1 MSSYSRGHC
10 ACADVQGCGNGKYM
24 DVNKGVVTLGSDWY
38 EVAFD
43 LASPLT
49 TWLCIAGASTFSRYA
64 SSGDSRSSSA
74 TTCRCRTGPMSLYV
88 FMRLLFFYDPSWL
101 VTQDNVI
108 SIAVLHH
115 LSTPERR
122 LAALKV
128 RLFIFDLPIISSFV
142 TFRF

>member
-1 MSSYSRGHC
+1 
-10 ACADVQGCGNGKYM
+10 
-24 DVNKGVVTLGSDWY
+24 
-38 EVAFD
+38 
-43 LASPLT
+43 
-49 TWLCIAGASTFSRYA
+49 
-64 SSGDSRSSSA
+64 
-74 TTCRCRTGPMSLYV
+74 
-88 FMRLLFFYDPSWL
+88 MRLLFFYDPSWL